1 MSLLCGG
8 QVTVLGAGG
17 TGALDPDPPHQCSG
31 FVVQCSELMTQ
42 RRSGGSALAVG
53 GPAGGGFRKE
63 QHGTRSWRMREAFRV
78 SNVGRAFQAKESV

>member
-17 TGALDPDPPHQCSG
+17 TVVLDPDPPHQCSG

-42 RRSGGSALAVG
+42 RRSGGSALTVG
-53 GPAGGGFRKE
+53 GWLGEASERSSMG
-63 QHGTRSWRMREAFRV
+63 HGLGE
-78 SNVGRAFQAKESV
+78 